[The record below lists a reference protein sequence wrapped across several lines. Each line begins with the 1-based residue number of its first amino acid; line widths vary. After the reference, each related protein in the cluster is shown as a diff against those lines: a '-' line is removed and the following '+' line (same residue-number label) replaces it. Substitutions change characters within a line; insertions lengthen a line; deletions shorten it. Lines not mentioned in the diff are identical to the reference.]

1 MATTQINIYADSN
14 LQKQAQAILDDAGID
29 MATAF
34 NLFLRQV
41 VYKEPLLFDVVSKP
55 QPTIKLQTGVLNPAE
70 YTDEDKERMLKNRMS
85 TAGAMKGEIRMS
97 DDFDA
102 PLDDMKEYMN

>member
-1 MATTQINIYADSN
+1 MATTIINIHADSN
-14 LQKQAQAILDDAGID
+14 LKNQAQAILDNAGID
-29 MATAF
+29 MTTAF

-41 VYKEPLLFDVVSKP
+41 VYSEPLPFDAVSKP
-55 QPTIKLQTGVLNPAE
+55 QQTIKLQTGVLNPAT

-85 TAGAMKGEIRMS
+85 TAGAMKGEIWMS